1 MFKTV
6 LTRLIP
12 WYAVH
17 AYRAVPGSIRGRY
30 PGCPTPSSHMALDW
44 MSQGMNGWTAISRAV
59 ALTIEPA
66 SDDSWIR

>member
-1 MFKTV
+1 MRKIVT
-6 LTRLIP
+6 LLIP
-12 WYAVH
+12 WHAVH
-17 AYRAVPGSIRGRY
+17 ASRLVPGRVRSRY

-44 MSQGMNGWTAISRAV
+44 MAQGVNGWTAIGRAV